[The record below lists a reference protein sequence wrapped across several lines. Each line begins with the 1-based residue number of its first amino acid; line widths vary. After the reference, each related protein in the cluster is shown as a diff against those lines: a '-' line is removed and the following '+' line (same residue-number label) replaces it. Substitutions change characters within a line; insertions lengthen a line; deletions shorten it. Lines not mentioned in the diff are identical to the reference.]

1 MPDGF
6 EKLEAALKE
15 KVQNRLVPDTE
26 TTVSIERGRPSLPD
40 VAHAAGNCAGEVN
53 AITAGAY

>member
-1 MPDGF
+1 VPDGF

-26 TTVSIERGRPSLPD
+26 TTVSIERGRPSF
-40 VAHAAGNCAGEVN
+40 
-53 AITAGAY
+53 T